1 LIQPKRAR
9 ADEIDYAQRAEAG
22 DATMVKDIIVNLS
35 VTKEGSVVGKYAVS
49 VAAALEA
56 HLTGVAFVYD
66 PVVPISGAGYIPAE
80 VIEIQREDN
89 ETAAD
94 AAIKSFTAAT
104 DQTGISAE
112 PLITNASLAGAGD
125 HFARMARRFDLA
137 IVGQAEP
144 EISSME
150 QIIGETTLFE
160 SGRPM
165 IMVPYIQKA
174 PFKTDNVMICWDGS
188 RTAARA
194 VADAIPIIRKS
205 GRVEIVIVTNERGK
219 EDEIEGADIGQHLAR
234 HGLKVDVH
242 RISGGKID
250 VADALLSHAADSGAD
265 LMVMGGYGHSRLR
278 EFVLGG
284 VTRSIFESMTL
295 PVLLS
300 H

>member
-1 LIQPKRAR
+1 
-9 ADEIDYAQRAEAG
+9 
-22 DATMVKDIIVNLS
+22 MVKDIIVNLS
-35 VTKEGSVVGKYAVS
+35 VTKEGSLVGKYAVS

-56 HLTGVAFVYD
+56 HLTGVAFIYD

-80 VIEIQREDN
+80 IIETQREDN
-89 ETAAD
+89 ETAAE
-94 AAIKSFTAAT
+94 AAIKIFSAVA
-104 DQTGISAE
+104 DQAGISAE
-112 PLITNASLAGAGD
+112 PLTTSASLAGAGD
-125 HFARMARRFDLA
+125 QFARMARRFDLA
-137 IVGQAEP
+137 IVGQAQP

-194 VADAIPIIRKS
+194 VADAIPVIRNS

-242 RISGGKID
+242 RISGGNID

-284 VTRSIFESMTL
+284 VTRTIFESMTV
-295 PVLLS
+295 PVLIS

>member
-1 LIQPKRAR
+1 
-9 ADEIDYAQRAEAG
+9 
-22 DATMVKDIIVNLS
+22 MVKDIIVNLS
-35 VTKEGSVVGKYAVS
+35 VTKEGSVVGKYAAS

-56 HLTGVAFVYD
+56 HLTGVAFIYD

-80 VIEIQREDN
+80 IIETQREDN
-89 ETAAD
+89 ETAAE

-104 DQTGISAE
+104 EQAGISAE
-112 PLITNASLAGAGD
+112 SLMTSASIAAAGD
-125 HFARMARRFDLA
+125 QFARMARRFDLA
-137 IVGQAEP
+137 IIGQAER
-144 EISSME
+144 ETSSTE
-150 QIIGETTLFE
+150 QIIGETALFE
-160 SGRPM
+160 SGRPV
-165 IMVPYIQKA
+165 IMVPYIQRA

-205 GRVEIVIVTNERGK
+205 GRVEIVIVASERGK
-219 EDEIEGADIGQHLAR
+219 QDEIEGADIGQHLAR

-242 RISGGKID
+242 RISGGNID
-250 VADALLSHAADSGAD
+250 VGDALLSHAADSGAD
-265 LMVMGGYGHSRLR
+265 FMVMGGYGHSRLR

-284 VTRSIFESMTL
+284 VTRSIFESMTV

>member
-1 LIQPKRAR
+1 
-9 ADEIDYAQRAEAG
+9 
-22 DATMVKDIIVNLS
+22 MVKDIIVNLS
-35 VTKEGSVVGKYAVS
+35 VTKEGSLVGKYAVS

-56 HLTGVAFVYD
+56 HLTGVAFIYD

-80 VIEIQREDN
+80 VIETQREDN
-89 ETAAD
+89 ESAAE
-94 AAIKSFTAAT
+94 AAIKGFTTAT
-104 DQTGISAE
+104 DQAGISAE
-112 PLITNASLAGAGD
+112 PLITSASLAGAGD
-125 HFARMARRFDLA
+125 QFARMARRFDLA
-137 IVGQAEP
+137 IVGQAQP

-165 IMVPYIQKA
+165 IIVPYIQKA

-205 GRVEIVIVTNERGK
+205 GRVEIVIVANERGK

-234 HGLKVDVH
+234 HGLTVDVH
-242 RISGGKID
+242 RISGGNID
-250 VADALLSHAADSGAD
+250 VGDALLSHAADSGAD

-284 VTRSIFESMTL
+284 VTRSLFESMTV
-295 PVLLS
+295 PVLVS

>member
-104 DQTGISAE
+104 DQAGISAE

-125 HFARMARRFDLA
+125 YFARMARRFDLA

-194 VADAIPIIRKS
+194 VADAIPIIRRS

-284 VTRSIFESMTL
+284 VTRSIFGSMTL